1 MQLGRPTIGRHPD
14 FLIGQTPNALK
25 NSAADTPCLK
35 RRLLASRIAETQ
47 RIGER
52 VLLIGRRNVS
62 SAAEQE
68 FRRKYRARGIPQ
80 DNPKRK

>member
-1 MQLGRPTIGRHPD
+1 MQLGPPTIGLHSD
-14 FLIGQTPNALK
+14 FVIGQTPNALK
-25 NSAADTPCLK
+25 KQGRTRLPQ
-35 RRLLASRIAETQ
+35 RRLLARRIAETQ
-47 RIGER
+47 RVGER
-52 VLLIGRRNVS
+52 VLLIGRRTVS